1 MYILDKIRPLIVAG
15 HVGVLS
21 ALTIADSGKR
31 VGLSLQSVQSVLRKL
46 VSDCYIKKLVG
57 AKSMA
62 NGEYLY
68 VTAKTI
74 PAIESRIE
82 KLTVEQKPQVL
93 GLVST
98 NALEAVEKQEP
109 PLPIVSGE
117 EIKPLSNVQILYNCQ
132 DMWFELINLAKNLE
146 IKELH
151 PTAVL
156 AIEGAM
162 STYSENIVDALCNLN
177 LKSKEV

>member
-1 MYILDKIRPLIVAG
+1 MYLLDKVRNLISTG
-15 HVGVLS
+15 QVGILS
-21 ALTIADSGKR
+21 ALTLSDSGKS
-31 VGLSLQSVQSVLRKL
+31 VGLSVQSVQSVLRKL
-46 VSDCYIKKLVG
+46 VYDGYIEKLVG

-68 VTAKTI
+68 VTAKNI
-74 PAIESRIE
+74 PKLESE
-82 KLTVEQKPQVL
+82 FDTYTVEPKEAGTYQVAVD
-93 GLVST
+93 VSNT
-98 NALEAVEKQEP
+98 KEVIALE
-109 PLPIVSGE
+109 PIVTVE
-117 EIKPLSNVQILYNCQ
+117 EHTLLSNVQILYNCQ

-162 STYSENIVDALCNLN
+162 STYSESIVDALCNLN